1 MTELQTGTD
10 SLHVSLTVSEIE
22 SAHEVLRR
30 LEEMGGTVHPDS
42 LEVTDVE
49 EAQTRVDV
57 SDLTAKQWQALAL
70 AHRLG
75 YYDQPRNADLADLA
89 AELDISK
96 SAVSQRL
103 RAAESTLVTAIL
115 TADR

>member
-1 MTELQTGTD
+1 MTELQTGSD

-22 SAHEVLRR
+22 SAHEVLHR

-42 LEVTDVE
+42 LEVTDAAA
-49 EAQTRVDV
+49 AQPRVDV

-70 AHRLG
+70 AHQLG
-75 YYDQPRNADLADLA
+75 YYDQPREADLADLA
-89 AELDISK
+89 TELDISK

-103 RAAESTLVTAIL
+103 RAAESTIVTAIV